1 MTTLEMIA
9 QEIKVNGF
17 AKYKASIVIPSN
29 KLEGWFMDKSQTT
42 FAPSLSELLFDLD
55 FLQRNID
62 YDQDVRASKVLLS
75 AFESFKGA

>member
-17 AKYKASIVIPSN
+17 AKYKASIVIQSN

-42 FAPSLSELLFDLD
+42 FAPSLSELLFALD